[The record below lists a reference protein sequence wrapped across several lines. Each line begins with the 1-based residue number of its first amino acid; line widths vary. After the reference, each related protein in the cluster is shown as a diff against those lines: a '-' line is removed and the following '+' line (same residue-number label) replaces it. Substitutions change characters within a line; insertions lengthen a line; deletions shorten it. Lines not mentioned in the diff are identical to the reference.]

1 MTLSTIGVLC
11 QLGATVRLRDE
22 LESWLPGFLP
32 EGEQEPAVRESEV
45 QEAAALETAVLETA
59 IREPEVQGPEVQ
71 ELAGDAPLGA

>member
-32 EGEQEPAVRESEV
+32 EDEQEPAVRESAV
-45 QEAAALETAVLETA
+45 QEAAVQEAAGLEPAV
-59 IREPEVQGPEVQ
+59 REPEMQGPAVQ